1 MEPMMKVGQ
10 WEKFLKAIIS
20 KSLTLKIYLKSMRID
35 RDTAE
40 KIAFVQMYIFHVKD
54 VYIDKIQIRNF
65 RDKIMLRKA
74 YNIAQNYFSINRI
87 KVTLG

>member
-1 MEPMMKVGQ
+1 
-10 WEKFLKAIIS
+10 
-20 KSLTLKIYLKSMRID
+20 MRID